1 MQSISNVELLPLP
14 NNILNNHI
22 DIGDNTHYSKTMS
35 DSNMKWYLAT
45 SRDGKDGKII
55 TNDEML
61 ALSPGE
67 RVGHL
72 YTLSSALREGLISA
86 DLSEHTDINALT
98 FWHAE
103 DKNELGQDVSKGPK
117 KFLTNQLRD
126 KIMAAKIAAAQVD
139 FNKKKNT

>member
-1 MQSISNVELLPLP
+1 
-14 NNILNNHI
+14 
-22 DIGDNTHYSKTMS
+22 MS

-45 SRDGKDGKII
+45 SKDGKGGKII

-72 YTLSSALREGLISA
+72 YTLSAALRDGLIEA
-86 DLSEHTDINALT
+86 DLSENDDINSLT
-98 FWHAE
+98 FWQAS
-103 DKNELGQDVSKGPK
+103 DKDDLGQPVSKGPK

-126 KIMAAKIAAAQVD
+126 KVMAAKIAAAQVN
-139 FNKKKNT
+139 FKKKTS